1 MGIQILNCDPEIPL
15 PSHSNASLSNIQC
28 IGVCVCACCSLIL
41 PVFLRCYFSTCSE
54 ECWVWKCWKSQQFMQ
69 SLRALQRAQRQFQMS
84 NGQEGLRGSWEWGLK
99 FTFCLALCMFVLT
112 FSVAGCVEA
121 HFEINLRHLMQY
133 RVLAA
138 CTPQSEV
145 EWDQD

>member
-69 SLRALQRAQRQFQMS
+69 SLRALQRAQRHSFRCPMVKK
-84 NGQEGLRGSWEWGLK
+84 GWGEAESGDLNSLSVWLFACLFWLFLWLAVLK
-99 FTFCLALCMFVLT
+99 PTLKST
-112 FSVAGCVEA
+112 WG
-121 HFEINLRHLMQY
+121 I
-133 RVLAA
+133 
-138 CTPQSEV
+138 
-145 EWDQD
+145 